1 MKLYYYIRFSENNI
15 GGNLKFLAQINALEK
30 LGIKSKCIF
39 RTIEK
44 SLIPGSL
51 DIFQSNT
58 EEILSAR
65 TRFEIINR
73 FSVYRKLFFSLKEK
87 CQVCNKDDIIY
98 IRMFFPTR
106 YLYKAT
112 TLKRN
117 CKIILEHNTKEREEI
132 FQLKKNYTRK
142 CVFLLS
148 DLLYSKKIRES
159 VDAIVGVTPEITNYQ
174 LTHYSVKN
182 KPSISISNGFEV
194 NSVPV
199 RTIQTLHD
207 EIHLLMVA
215 NVSYWHGI
223 DRILKGLKN
232 YNGEMKII
240 LHIAGNG
247 NEIVNLK
254 RISSELKLENDIVFH
269 GFLTGHKLNELY
281 NICHIGVGGL
291 GIHRKKLSQ
300 TSELKAREYCAR
312 GLPYIIAVSDPDFP
326 STFPYIKLFPPDESP
341 LNIEEIIEF
350 AEIIYTDPHHAEKMR
365 DYAIKNLDWSVKM
378 KQLKTFI
385 EEEVLTL

>member
-1 MKLYYYIRFSENNI
+1 MRLYYYIGYAKNNSGVNNKI
-15 GGNLKFLAQINALEK
+15 FAQINEL
-30 LGIKSKCIF
+30 IKIDVQSKCIF
-39 RTIEK
+39 RSIAKDFDEISFE
-44 SLIPGSL
+44 SLHN
-51 DIFQSNT
+51 NT
-58 EEILSAR
+58 EDILSAR
-65 TRFEIINR
+65 TRFEVINR
-73 FSVYRKLFFSLKEK
+73 FLVYRKMFFSIKEK
-87 CQVCNKDDIIY
+87 CRVCNEDDIIY
-98 IRMFFPTR
+98 IRMLFPTR

-112 TLKRN
+112 TLKRK

-132 FQLKKNYTRK
+132 FQLKKNYTKK

-174 LTHYSVKN
+174 LTQYLVKN
-182 KPSISISNGFEV
+182 KPRISISNGFDV
-194 NSVPV
+194 HSVPL
-199 RTIQTLHD
+199 RTVQPLND
-207 EIHLLMVA
+207 EIHLLIVA

-223 DRILKGLKN
+223 DRILKGLKK
-232 YNGEMKII
+232 YNGKIKII
-240 LHIAGNG
+240 LHIVGNG
-247 NEIVNLK
+247 KEIDNLK

-269 GFLTGHKLNELY
+269 GHLTGIQLDELY
-281 NICHIGVGGL
+281 NICHIGVGSL
-291 GIHRKKLSQ
+291 GIHRKGLSQ

-326 STFPYIKLFPPDESP
+326 GTFPYIKLFPPDDSP
-341 LNIEEIIEF
+341 LNIEKIIEF

-378 KQLKTFI
+378 KQFKTFI